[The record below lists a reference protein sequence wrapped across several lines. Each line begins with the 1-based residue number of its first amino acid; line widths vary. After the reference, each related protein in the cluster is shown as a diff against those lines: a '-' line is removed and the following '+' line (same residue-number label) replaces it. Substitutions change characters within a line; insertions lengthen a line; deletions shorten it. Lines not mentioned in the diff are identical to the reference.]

1 MKARYNVWIEGSD
14 GGIILSPWRARLL
27 EAVER
32 EGSITAAAEVLKL
45 PYRRAWEK
53 LKEMEVNFG
62 EPLVATEVGGP
73 HGGGAHLTDSARD
86 LMDRFRTFE
95 AGLGTE
101 IEARYKRAF
110 RK

>member
-1 MKARYNVWIEGSD
+1 MKARYNIWIEGAG

-27 EAVER
+27 EAVQR
-32 EGSITAAAEVLKL
+32 EGSISAAAEALKL
-45 PYRRAWEK
+45 PSRRAWEK

-62 EPLVATEVGGP
+62 EPLVETEVGGP

-110 RK
+110 GK